1 MLRYLIIG
9 ITYAFAAA
17 AQPGS
22 FQTYII
28 SQSLSR
34 GWRRTLP
41 AAFAPLIS
49 DVPTVLIVLLVL
61 TRLPGWL
68 LQVLQLVGGVFL
80 LYLAANAYKSWRD
93 FENKGP
99 APEQS
104 SQQTVLKAV
113 TVNLLNPNPYLA
125 WSLVLGPLL
134 LKGWQAAPINGIA
147 LLVGFYS
154 VMIICQGGII
164 ILFGAARTLGPKVNR
179 MMLGI
184 SAIALGCFGI
194 YELWTGFSILYAK

>member
-41 AAFAPLIS
+41 AALAPLIS

-80 LYLAANAYKSWRD
+80 LYLAASAYKSWRD
-93 FENKGP
+93 FENRRSV
-99 APEQS
+99 PEQS

-134 LKGWQAAPINGIA
+134 LKGWQAAPMNGVA
-147 LLVGFYS
+147 MLVGFYS

-164 ILFGAARTLGPKVNR
+164 IVSGAARTLGPKVNR
-179 MMLGI
+179 VMLGV

-194 YELWTGFSILYAK
+194 YELWSGFRILYAK